1 MSVFN
6 LVEECSF
13 VVGKGVGYESVLPAS
28 RMNSAVVFLDVVEKV
43 NGVVQSEII
52 IKDTFTPVMPL
63 VQPAGKITLSN
74 VPPFIKDNLLLAEL
88 SRHGKIVYQMKKKNS
103 PRL

>member
-1 MSVFN
+1 M
-6 LVEECSF
+6 
-13 VVGKGVGYESVLPAS
+13 VGKVVVYENILPAS
-28 RMNSAVVFLDVVEKV
+28 RMNSAVVVFLNAVEKV
-43 NGVVQSEII
+43 NSVVQSGVI

-88 SRHGKIVYQMKKKNS
+88 SRHGKIVSQKNSLS